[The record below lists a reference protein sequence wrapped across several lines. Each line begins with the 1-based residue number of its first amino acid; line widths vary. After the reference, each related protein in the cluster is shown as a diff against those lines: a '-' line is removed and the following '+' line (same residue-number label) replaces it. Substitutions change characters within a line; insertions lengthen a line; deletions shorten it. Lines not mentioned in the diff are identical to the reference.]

1 MSTKRRLTES
11 ETLEKYRVSIENAV
25 KQSQIASL
33 MTELGY
39 DEAAIAKGKALLETT
54 ISSYSTIDK
63 ERDEESEAYM
73 NFDALRAQLED
84 VYSNHRKIAKV
95 VFRND
100 MVVLNNLELTG
111 TVPAAYSSWLKMV
124 KQFYEGIAKD
134 QQLQIGLNRLK
145 VTAEDLSAA
154 TALITTVETA
164 RAAYLKE
171 KGESQDSTQNKD
183 EAFEK
188 LDEWMRDFYA
198 VAAIALED
206 HPQLLES
213 LGKTMKS

>member
-1 MSTKRRLTES
+1 MNAQRRMTES
-11 ETLEKYRVSIENAV
+11 DTIEKYRVSFENAV
-25 KQSQIASL
+25 NQPQISSL
-33 MTELGY
+33 MAEFGY
-39 DEAAIAKGKALLETT
+39 DEAEIKKGKTLLDATV
-54 ISSYSTIDK
+54 SSYTEIDK
-63 ERDEESEAYM
+63 ERDEESEAYI
-73 NFDALRAQLED
+73 NFDALRTQLED
-84 VYSNHRKIAKV
+84 VYLKHRKIAKV

-134 QQLQIGLNRLK
+134 QQLQKGLNRLK

>member
-1 MSTKRRLTES
+1 
-11 ETLEKYRVSIENAV
+11 
-25 KQSQIASL
+25 
-33 MTELGY
+33 
-39 DEAAIAKGKALLETT
+39 
-54 ISSYSTIDK
+54 
-63 ERDEESEAYM
+63 M

-100 MVVLNNLELTG
+100 PVTLKNLELTG
-111 TVPAAYSSWLKMV
+111 IFPAAYTDWLNMV
-124 KQFYEGIAKD
+124 RKFYEEVAKD
-134 QQLQIGLNRLK
+134 QQVQEGLNRLK

-154 TALITTVETA
+154 TALITTLETA

-171 KGESQDSTQNKD
+171 KGESQDSTQTKED
-183 EAFEK
+183 AFEK

-198 VAAIALED
+198 VASIALEE

-213 LGKTMKS
+213 LGKIVKLRSHLFLLLP